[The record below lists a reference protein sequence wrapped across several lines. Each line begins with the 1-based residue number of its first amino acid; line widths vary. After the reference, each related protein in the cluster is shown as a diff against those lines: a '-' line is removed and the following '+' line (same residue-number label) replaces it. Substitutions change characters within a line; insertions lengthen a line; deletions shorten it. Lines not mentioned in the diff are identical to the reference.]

1 MEKNVNSEKATLLL
15 YCPDSK
21 GIVLTIT
28 EFIFKNGG
36 NVIDLEQHLDVPT
49 QTFFMRVHW
58 DLNGFSIPKDK
69 ISEYF
74 ETLIA
79 EKYQMTWSIHLSET
93 RPKMALFVTKL
104 THCLYDILGRWKSG
118 DWQVDIPVIIS
129 NHEVLRPVAEQFGVE
144 FHYLPIT
151 KENKKEQEKKQLEI
165 LKEKGVD
172 FVVLARYMQ
181 IISPEFIEEY
191 ENKIIN
197 IHHSFLPAFPG
208 AKPYHSAFERGVKII
223 GATSHYVTSDLD
235 QGPIIEQDVVRV
247 SHKNKVEDLI
257 RKGQDLEKLVLSRA
271 IFNHIQQKVLV
282 YNNKT
287 VVFS

>member
-1 MEKNVNSEKATLLL
+1 MNSEKATLLL
-15 YCPDSK
+15 YCPDAK
-21 GIVLTIT
+21 GIVLTIS
-28 EFIFKNGG
+28 EFIFNNGG
-36 NVIDLEQHLDVPT
+36 NVIDLEQHLDAPSK
-49 QTFFMRVHW
+49 TFFMRVHW
-58 DLNGFSIPKDK
+58 DLDGFTIPKDK

-79 EKYQMTWSIHLSET
+79 EKYQMTWSIHLSNE
-93 RPKMALFVTKL
+93 RPKMALFVTKS
-104 THCLYDILGRWKSG
+104 THCLYDILGRWKSN

-129 NHEVLRPVAEQFGVE
+129 NHEYLRPIAEQFGIE

-151 KENKKEQEKKQLEI
+151 KENKEEQEAKQLAI
-165 LKEKGVD
+165 LEGNDID

-181 IISPEFIEEY
+181 IISPKFITKY
-191 ENKIIN
+191 ENNIIN

-223 GATSHYVTSDLD
+223 GATSHYVTADLD

-247 SHKNKVEDLI
+247 THKNTVQDLI